1 MSEILRII
9 GDGAGVP
16 DKDVPEG
23 LNHKDLIAIY
33 RWLVL
38 LRTFDE
44 RAVALQRQ
52 GRIGTYAL
60 YWGEEGTQAGPLY
73 ACDDHDWLFPS
84 YRQNAIGVLRGVAPS
99 TVLAW
104 WRGYG
109 GRHGFW
115 NPREHRTAPIC
126 VPIATH
132 LPHAV
137 GLSWAAK
144 IRRDPVASVAWFGD
158 GATSEGDWHEA
169 MNFASVFKVATVFFC
184 VNNQWA
190 ISTPFSKQTA
200 TETIAEKAAAYAMPG
215 VRVDGFDP
223 LACYAATYEALE
235 RGRRGDGPTLIE
247 AFCYRLGAHGT
258 ADDPKLYRDEAET
271 QKWRALEPVKRMGS
285 FLVRLGVLDDDAL
298 LNIGAEAKEAI
309 AAEVRAMEAI
319 PHPGR
324 EILFDHVYASGR
336 PWSFDEGLAELQG
349 TDRPPEVRPLAPQPG
364 PSTGDAEAPTEP

>member
-1 MSEILRII
+1 MSEVMRVI
-9 GDGAGVP
+9 GDGAGIP

-23 LNHKDLIAIY
+23 LGHGDLVAIY

-73 ACDDHDWLFPS
+73 ACDEHDWVFPS

-115 NPREHRTAPIC
+115 NPRKHRTAPIC

-137 GLSWAAK
+137 GLAWAAK
-144 IRRDPVASVAWFGD
+144 IRRDPVASIAWFGE
-158 GATSEGDWHEA
+158 GATSEGDFHEA

-200 TETIAEKAAAYAMPG
+200 TKTIVEKAAAYAMPG

-223 LACYAATYEALE
+223 LACYAATHEALE

-258 ADDPKLYRDEAET
+258 ADDPKLYRDEAEA
-271 QKWRALEPVKRMGS
+271 QKWRSLEPVKRMAS
-285 FLVRLGVLDDDAL
+285 YLVRLGVLDDDAL
-298 LNIGAEAKEAI
+298 LEIGAEAKKAI
-309 AAEVRAMEAI
+309 AAEVRAMEAV
-319 PHPGR
+319 PQPGR

-336 PWSFDEGLAELQG
+336 PWSFDEGLAELQE
-349 TDRPPEVRPLAPQPG
+349 TDRPPEVKPLAPQPG
-364 PSTGDAEAPTEP
+364 PSTGDAEAPVQI